1 MSSQMI
7 YIMIALFLFMNLVIM
22 ANQMISQQMD
32 SVYQSQEYYIAASV
46 AQSIIEEGWL
56 IGFNSLSSTY
66 HNKTFIRNAGG
77 IEFTIKTKINSFIFK
92 GNNNFRQMTITVLAP
107 KYNITLT
114 TKFIYADI

>member
-22 ANQMISQQMD
+22 ANQMISHQMD

-56 IGFNSLSSTY
+56 VGFNNLSSTY
-66 HNKTFIRNAGG
+66 NNKTFTRHAGG
-77 IEFTIKTKINSFIFK
+77 VVFTVKTQISTFTFA
-92 GNNNFRQMTITVLAP
+92 GNNNFKLLSVHVSSLQYKIDLS
-107 KYNITLT
+107 
-114 TKFIYADI
+114 TKFVYADV